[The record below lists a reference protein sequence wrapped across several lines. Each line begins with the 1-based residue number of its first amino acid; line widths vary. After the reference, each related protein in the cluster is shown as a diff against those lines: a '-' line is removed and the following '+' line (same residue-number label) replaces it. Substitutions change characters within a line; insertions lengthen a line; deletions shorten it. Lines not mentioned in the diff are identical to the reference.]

1 MSVVMVKV
9 FEPTLAVAESQDQS
23 VVPAP
28 LEARTHQVADFP
40 APGSSHSTWPS
51 EIAPDPLVE

>member
-1 MSVVMVKV
+1 MVKV